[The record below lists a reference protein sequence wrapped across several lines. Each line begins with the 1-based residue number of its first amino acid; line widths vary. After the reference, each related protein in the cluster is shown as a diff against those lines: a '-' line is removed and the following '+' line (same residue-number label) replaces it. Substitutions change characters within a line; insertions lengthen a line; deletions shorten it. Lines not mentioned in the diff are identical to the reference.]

1 MPESFAS
8 TMTREKLN
16 KPGIEMPWESPGSPL
31 SAIGKP
37 KPAEQQVSQP
47 PKQGIENGSYVRIEP
62 DNMIA
67 WLYLLPPAEGEEKFS
82 KDDIMGFLRK
92 NGVVRGFHNSN
103 IAAIVKKEVYNREI
117 KVALGKEAVEGIDGY
132 YEYKFAPTVHKAPA
146 VREDGSVD
154 YTSMSTLQNVHK
166 GDVVAIYHHAVQG
179 EVGYNIRGA
188 ETRTKPAKEL
198 PPLRGKGI
206 SHEPD
211 SDIYIAVQEGKI
223 EIKDNKIDIKNTH
236 EVHDDVDLITGKI
249 EFFGDIE
256 ISGNVS
262 AGVMIRAGRNIV
274 IKGTVES
281 ANLFAGGDI
290 VLERGIQ
297 GGKKAKVS
305 ARGSVFADF
314 IEHAEVS
321 AKGDICANIILNSKL
336 SAEGKVKA
344 TGKKGVIMGGYVH
357 GLMGIE
363 AGVLGNDAEIKTN
376 VHAGYEPEVY
386 EKYIGMAAK
395 EEAAQAELK
404 TTVDTMS
411 ELLRKKRLRAA
422 SMTEGE
428 EKRLAELNKKK
439 DECFAVLD
447 DINQEKEILS
457 GQIEKGKDA
466 KVITEGDVHRGVIVG
481 VADSKYIVER
491 DTSFMQY
498 EYLNGMVEG
507 TVRVL

>member
-8 TMTREKLN
+8 TMTREKTN
-16 KPGIEMPWESPGSPL
+16 KSGIEMPWESPGSPL
-31 SAIGKP
+31 SSIGK
-37 KPAEQQVSQP
+37 KVEQAAEP
-47 PKQGIENGSYVRIEP
+47 PKKGIDNGSYVRIEP

-67 WLYLLPPAEGEEKFS
+67 WLYLLPPEEEEEDFS
-82 KDDIMGFLRK
+82 KEDIMEFIQK
-92 NGVVRGFHNSN
+92 NGVKRGFHMSN
-103 IAAIVKKEVYNREI
+103 IAAMAKKKIYNREI
-117 KVALGKEAVEGIDGY
+117 RVALGREAVEGIDGY
-132 YEYKFAPTVHKAPA
+132 YEYKFAPTVNKAPA
-146 VREDGSVD
+146 VRADGSVD

-179 EVGYNIRGA
+179 EVGYDVRGA

-223 EIKDNKIDIKNTH
+223 EIKDNKIDIKSIH

-256 ISGNVS
+256 ISGNVG

-314 IEHAEVS
+314 IEHAEVT
-321 AKGDICANIILNSKL
+321 ARGDICANIILNSKL
-336 SAEGKVKA
+336 SAEGTVKA
-344 TGKKGVIMGGYVH
+344 TGKKGVIIGGYVH

-363 AGVLGNDAEIKTN
+363 AGVLGNDAEIRTS
-376 VHAGYEPEVY
+376 VHAGYEAEVY
-386 EKYIGMAAK
+386 EKYVGIAAR
-395 EEAAQAELK
+395 EEAAQADLK
-404 TTVDTMS
+404 KTVDTMS

-447 DINQEKEILS
+447 DIYQEKEILS

-466 KVITEGDVHRGVIVG
+466 KVITEGNVHRGVIIG
-481 VADSKYIVER
+481 IADSKYVVER

-498 EYLNGMVEG
+498 EYLGGMVEG

>member
-1 MPESFAS
+1 MPEAFAS
-8 TMTREKLN
+8 AMTREKLN
-16 KPGIEMPWESPGSPL
+16 KTGVEMPWESPGSPL
-31 SAIGKP
+31 SNIGRLKQTAP
-37 KPAEQQVSQP
+37 SEP
-47 PKQGIENGSYVRIEP
+47 PVKQGIDNGSYVRIEP

-67 WLYLLPPAEGEEKFS
+67 WLYLLPPETEGEIFTKE
-82 KDDIMGFLRK
+82 DIMDFLRK
-92 NGVVRGFHNSN
+92 NGIVRGFHTSN
-103 IAAIVKKEVYNREI
+103 IAAIAKKKIYNREI
-117 KVALGKEAVEGIDGY
+117 RVALGKEAVEGIDGY
-132 YEYKFAPTVHKAPA
+132 YEYKFAPTIHKAPA
-146 VREDGSVD
+146 VRKDGSVD
-154 YTSMSTLQNVHK
+154 YSSMSELQNVRK

-179 EVGYNIRGA
+179 ETGYDIKGK
-188 ETRTKPAKEL
+188 ETRAKPAKEL

-223 EIKDNKIDIKNTH
+223 EIKDNKIDIKTTH

-290 VLERGIQ
+290 ILERGIQ

-314 IEHAEVS
+314 IEHAEVT
-321 AKGDICANIILNSKL
+321 ARGDICANIILNSKL
-336 SAEGKVKA
+336 SAEGTVKA
-344 TGKKGVIMGGYVH
+344 TGKKGVIIGGYAH

-363 AGVLGNDAEIKTN
+363 AGVLGNDAEIKTS

-386 EKYIGMAAK
+386 EKYIGIAAR
-395 EEAAQAELK
+395 EEAAQNELK
-404 TTVDTMS
+404 KTVDLMS
-411 ELLRKKRLRAA
+411 DLIRKKRLRAA

-428 EKRLAELNKKK
+428 ENRHAELNKKK

-447 DINQEKEILS
+447 DIYQEKEILS
-457 GQIEKGKDA
+457 EQIEKGKSA
-466 KVITEGDVHRGVIVG
+466 KVITEGDVHRGVVIG

-498 EYLNGMVEG
+498 EYLNGMVTG

>member
-8 TMTREKLN
+8 TMTREKVN
-16 KPGIEMPWESPGSPL
+16 KTGIEMPWESPGSPL
-31 SAIGKP
+31 SSIGRKVEQT
-37 KPAEQQVSQP
+37 AEQ
-47 PKQGIENGSYVRIEP
+47 PKKGIENGSYVRIEP

-67 WLYLLPPAEGEEKFS
+67 WLYLLPPEEEEADFS
-82 KDDIMGFLRK
+82 KEDIMEFIQK
-92 NGVVRGFHNSN
+92 NGVKRGFHTSN
-103 IAAIVKKEVYNREI
+103 IAAMAKKKIYNREI
-117 KVALGKEAVEGIDGY
+117 KVALGREAVEGIDGY
-132 YEYKFAPTVHKAPA
+132 YEYKFAPTIHKAPA
-146 VREDGSVD
+146 VRADGSVD
-154 YTSMSTLQNVHK
+154 YSSMSSLQNVHN

-179 EVGYNIRGA
+179 EVGYDVRGA

-223 EIKDNKIDIKNTH
+223 EIKDNKIDIKSIH

-256 ISGNVS
+256 ISGNVG

-314 IEHAEVS
+314 IEHAEVT
-321 AKGDICANIILNSKL
+321 ARGDICANIILNSKL
-336 SAEGKVKA
+336 SAEGTVKA
-344 TGKKGVIMGGYVH
+344 TGKKGVIIGGYVH

-363 AGVLGNDAEIKTN
+363 AGVLGNDAEIKTS
-376 VHAGYEPEVY
+376 VHAGYEAEVY
-386 EKYIGMAAK
+386 EKYVGIASR
-395 EEAAQAELK
+395 EEAAQADLK
-404 TTVDTMS
+404 KTVDTMS

-428 EKRLAELNKKK
+428 ENRLAELNKKK

-447 DINQEKEILS
+447 DIYQEKEILS

-466 KVITEGDVHRGVIVG
+466 KIITEGAVHRGVIVG
-481 VADSKYIVER
+481 IADSKYVVER

-498 EYLNGMVEG
+498 EYLGGMVEG
-507 TVRVL
+507 TVRIL

>member
-16 KPGIEMPWESPGSPL
+16 KTGIEMPWESPGSPL
-31 SAIGKP
+31 STLRRP
-37 KPAEQQVSQP
+37 VEQPVNEPQ
-47 PKQGIENGSYVRIEP
+47 KKGIDNGSYVRIEP

-67 WLYLLPPAEGEEKFS
+67 WLYMLPPEEGEDDFS
-82 KDDIMGFLRK
+82 KEDIMEFIQK
-92 NGVVRGFHNSN
+92 NGVKRGFHTSN
-103 IAAIVKKEVYNREI
+103 IAAMAKKKIYDREI
-117 KVALGKEAVEGIDGY
+117 KVAFGREAVEGVDGY

-154 YTSMSTLQNVHK
+154 YTSMSALQNVRK

-179 EVGYNIRGA
+179 EVGYDVRGT

-223 EIKDNKIDIKNTH
+223 EIQDNKIDIKSTH

-256 ISGNVS
+256 ISGSVG

-314 IEHAEVS
+314 IEHAEVT
-321 AKGDICANIILNSKL
+321 ARGDICANIILNSTL

-344 TGKKGVIMGGYVH
+344 TGKKGVIIGGHVH
-357 GLMGIE
+357 GLMGVE
-363 AGVLGNDAEIKTN
+363 AGVLGNDAEIKTDI
-376 VHAGYEPEVY
+376 HAGYEAEVY
-386 EKYIGMAAK
+386 EKYIGIAAR
-395 EEAAQAELK
+395 EEAAQAALK
-404 TTVDTMS
+404 ETVDTMS

-447 DINQEKEILS
+447 DIYQEKEILS
-457 GQIEKGKDA
+457 GQIEKGKGA
-466 KVITEGDVHRGVIVG
+466 KIITEGNVHRGVIVG
-481 VADSKYIVER
+481 IADSKYIIEK

-498 EYLNGMVEG
+498 EYVGGMVEG